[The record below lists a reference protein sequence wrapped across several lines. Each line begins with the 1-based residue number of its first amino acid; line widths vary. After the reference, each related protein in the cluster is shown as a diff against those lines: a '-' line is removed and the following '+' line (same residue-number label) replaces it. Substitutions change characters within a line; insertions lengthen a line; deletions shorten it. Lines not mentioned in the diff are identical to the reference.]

1 MISAQKHSLKCLFSK
16 LLSELVDIHVC
27 VLQVWCV
34 KFLLTLLTPSDQD
47 GDEDGYD
54 TMVVKEDDNESVVS
68 YFMFL
73 GLD

>member
-1 MISAQKHSLKCLFSK
+1 M
-16 LLSELVDIHVC
+16 C
-27 VLQVWCV
+27 VVWYV
-34 KFLLTLLTPSDQD
+34 KFLLTLLTSSDQD